1 VLQQA
6 ASDPPAGTSERG
18 NIVDV
23 TVVVGEL
30 QAVQQLRLGGVTPVP
45 VLVVLGVVVVVVAM
59 PVVVTIQDAH
69 VAVHIVQI
77 LIRIETLQKDSL
89 GLIKGLGS
97 TAGTLRHAAEQS
109 TVQFSSV
116 QFSSVQ
122 FSQ

>member
-1 VLQQA
+1 MAASQVLQQA

-23 TVVVGEL
+23 AVVVGKL
-30 QAVQQLRLGGVTPVP
+30 QTVEELRLGGVTPVP

-77 LIRIETLQKDSL
+77 LIRSETL
-89 GLIKGLGS
+89 
-97 TAGTLRHAAEQS
+97 
-109 TVQFSSV
+109 
-116 QFSSVQ
+116 
-122 FSQ
+122 